1 MKAPRRSSIRNL
13 ILRRKFMP
21 RHTQQNPTRNRTL
34 RATPRRLIAAV
45 AVGVDRTA
53 VVVEAVTPV
62 VADIIKIEDPP
73 LVFDMKSLT

>member
-1 MKAPRRSSIRNL
+1 
-13 ILRRKFMP
+13 
-21 RHTQQNPTRNRTL
+21 
-34 RATPRRLIAAV
+34 V